1 MGFSTRG
8 CVTCG
13 GVTEGSKSLPS
24 LGLCFLPHE
33 RMVRGSHPALPFAD
47 PLKAKEIVDI
57 GAMSHRSCGTNMN
70 FPLHDQNGRSESLHV
85 S

>member
-8 CVTCG
+8 CMTCG

-33 RMVRGSHPALPFAD
+33 RMVRGSPPALPFAD
-47 PLKAKEIVDI
+47 PLKAKQIVHI
-57 GAMSHRSCGTNMN
+57 GAMSHRFCCTNMN
-70 FPLHDQNGRSESLHV
+70 FPHHEQNGQSESLRV